1 MCRIDLAID
10 LRKTAS
16 FPVADFL
23 LGGPSYKT
31 SIPYSLDVVMCCVA
45 VCYPQ
50 TWKCLAVDPFVE
62 VGVSLLGSSLPAG
75 LQGLLI
81 YCAGLRRFEMSPHHS
96 VVPVSLMSAVQD
108 AK

>member
-1 MCRIDLAID
+1 M
-10 LRKTAS
+10 
-16 FPVADFL
+16 
-23 LGGPSYKT
+23 
-31 SIPYSLDVVMCCVA
+31 VMCCVA

-62 VGVSLLGSSLPAG
+62 VGVSLLGSSLPVG

-81 YCAGLRRFEMSPHHS
+81 YCAGFWGFEMSPLHS
-96 VVPVSLMSAVQD
+96 VVPVSIVSAVKG